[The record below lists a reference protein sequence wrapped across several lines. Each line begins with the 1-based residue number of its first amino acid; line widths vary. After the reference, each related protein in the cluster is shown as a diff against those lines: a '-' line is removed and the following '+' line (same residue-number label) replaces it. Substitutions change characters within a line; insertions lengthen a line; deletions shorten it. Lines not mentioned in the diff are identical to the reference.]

1 VVLSELGSRLTS
13 AISKVINGS
22 SVVDEAVLDEM
33 LKEIGNAL
41 AAADVSIP
49 MVVKLRTNIKNKV
62 KLNELAAGLD
72 KRKIIK
78 QAVFDELCALLDPG
92 KKPFKPQ
99 KGKPNVFM
107 FVGLQGSGKTTTVT
121 KLAYYYK
128 KKGWKPCLIC
138 ADTFR
143 AGAVDQLRQN
153 ATKAK
158 VPFYGSYTETDPVKV
173 AQEGVEQFKREGHD
187 IIIVDTS
194 GRHKQE
200 EELFEEMEQVALVV
214 KPDNIIFNLDSSI
227 GQMAYDQALAF
238 KSKVQIGSVI
248 ITKMD
253 GHAKGGGAISAVAAT
268 ESPIIFIGTGE
279 HMTDLDPFEVK
290 PFVSRLLGMGDWSGV
305 WNMIEEVVPK
315 DSQQELADR
324 IQKGKFSLRDL
335 YEQFQNILN
344 AGPIN
349 KMMQMLPGFSNLPQ
363 LQGQDGNQK
372 LKSFIYIMDSMTDKE
387 LDDAKCLTQ
396 SSRVSRIAR
405 GSGRS
410 VKEVNELLTNYKH
423 FEKMFTKINK
433 MGGGNMNN
441 IKNMSQV
448 ANMIPPHLL
457 KQMGGFGGVQN
468 MMKQLGNMDMAQGG
482 PGKMKFK

>member
-1 VVLSELGSRLTS
+1 LGSRLTK
-13 AISKVINGS
+13 AISAMATS
-22 SVVDEAVLDEM
+22 TVVDEAVLDEM

-41 AAADVSIP
+41 ASADVSIP
-49 MVVKLRTNIKNKV
+49 MVVKLRQNIKNKV
-62 KLNELAAGLD
+62 KLSELAAGLD

-78 QAVFDELCALLDPG
+78 QAVFDELCSLLDPG

-173 AQEGVEQFKREGHD
+173 AQEGVDQFKLEGHD

-194 GRHKQE
+194 GRHRQE
-200 EELFEEMEQVALVV
+200 EELFEEMEQIASGI
-214 KPDNIIFNLDSSI
+214 KPDNIIFNMDSSI
-227 GQMAYDQALAF
+227 GQAAYDQALAF
-238 KSKVQIGSVI
+238 KQKVQIGSVI

-279 HMTDLDPFEVK
+279 HMTDLDAFEVK

-387 LDDAKCLTQ
+387 LDDAKVLNQ
-396 SSRVSRIAR
+396 SRIARIAR

-410 VKEVNELLTNYKH
+410 AKEVNELLTNYKH

-433 MGGGNMNN
+433 MGGGNSNN
-441 IKNMSQV
+441 MKNMSQV

-468 MMKQLGNMDMAQGG
+468 MMKQLGNMDMGQG
-482 PGKMKFK
+482 GKMKFK